1 MARSGDGSDG
11 STELT
16 RAAAWAAVAC
26 CLLFGSSAAVAQRIA
41 GRVQLPDS
49 TPAATLGVLIV
60 DSAGKTL
67 ARSTTNELGR
77 YAIAW
82 LPHSSRISITRI
94 GARPTVVRLLGVPH
108 DTSIDVMMQPVDVP
122 SLDTVTSQSDRMDY
136 FTPQLQEFETRRAGG
151 VGHFVSDVELRRFDN
166 TSLAS
171 VIPSKVPGVRLIWY
185 RSQTFASS
193 IRGGNKRRADPNDA
207 RSPVGCW
214 ISVAVDGIVI
224 YKGAPFVP
232 PDLGHMQVNEYTGIE
247 YYDGSSTMPP
257 KFAGQDASCG
267 FLLLWT
273 REK

>member
-1 MARSGDGSDG
+1 MAPSRDSSGG
-11 STELT
+11 STGLK
-16 RAAAWAAVAC
+16 RAAGWTALASYLVC
-26 CLLFGSSAAVAQRIA
+26 SSSAAIAQRIA

-49 TPAATLGVLIV
+49 TPATTLAVLIV

-67 ARSTTNELGR
+67 GRSTTNELGR
-77 YAIAW
+77 YAIDW

-94 GARPTVVRLLGVPH
+94 GARPTVVRLSGVPH
-108 DTSIDVMMQPVDVP
+108 DTSIDVMMQAADVP
-122 SLDTVTSQSDRMDY
+122 SLDTVTSQSDRMSY

-151 VGHFVSDVELRRFDN
+151 AGHFVSDVELRKFDN

-171 VIPSKVPGVRLIWY
+171 VIPSKVPGIRLIWY

-193 IRGGNKRRADPNDA
+193 IRGGDKRRADPNDA
-207 RSPVGCW
+207 KSPVGCW
-214 ISVAVDGIVI
+214 ISVAIDGVVV
-224 YKGAPFVP
+224 YKGAPFMP
-232 PDLGHMQVNEYTGIE
+232 PDLAHMQVNEYTGIE

-257 KFAGQDASCG
+257 KFAGQNASCG